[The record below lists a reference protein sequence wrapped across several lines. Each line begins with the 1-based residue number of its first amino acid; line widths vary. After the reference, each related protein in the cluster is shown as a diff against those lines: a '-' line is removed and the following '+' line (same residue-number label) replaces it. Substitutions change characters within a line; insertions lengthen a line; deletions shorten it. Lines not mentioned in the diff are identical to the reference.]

1 MSTVGLELRIPG
13 YALEGLAGS
22 GTYSK
27 VYRARRESDGRRVA
41 IKALDQD
48 LVDYSQDLKYASDLQ
63 DIASPYIASLLEHGR
78 TPDGTWFLVLEW
90 AGVELY
96 DWIETRGALG
106 VADAYLAAYQ
116 ATEGVRALQRARFFH
131 LDISPGNLFADE
143 TGNIS
148 VCDFG
153 MCVRIVGRAR
163 KLDGR
168 PRGTPGF
175 TAPEVMKGRAHIASD
190 VFSLGASLHW
200 MLTGKP
206 PLGDDDGKK
215 PRGIVPGLP
224 EPAEWILQKALDP
237 KPEGRFQT
245 LAELSHHLKLALDG
259 TWTRPSSRPTD
270 RGSKRAP
277 KSLWRRWIS

>member
-1 MSTVGLELRIPG
+1 MNSVETELSIPG
-13 YALEGLAGS
+13 YTLEGLAGS

-27 VYRARRESDGRRVA
+27 VYRARRASDGRIVA
-41 IKALDQD
+41 VKALDQG
-48 LVDYSQDLKYASDLQ
+48 LVDYSQDLRYAADLESV
-63 DIASPYIASLLEHGR
+63 ASPYLASLLEHGQS
-78 TPDGTWFLVLEW
+78 TAGTWYLVLEW

-96 DWIETRGALG
+96 DWIDARGALG
-106 VADAYLAAYQ
+106 VSDAYLAALQ

-190 VFSLGASLHW
+190 VFSLGATLHW
-200 MLTGKP
+200 LLTGTP
-206 PLGDDDGKK
+206 PLGLDDGKK
-215 PRGIVPGLP
+215 RRGISEGLP
-224 EPAEWILQKALDP
+224 EAADWILRKALDP
-237 KPEGRFQT
+237 SPEARFQT
-245 LAELSHHLKLALDG
+245 LAELSHHLRLALEG
-259 TWTRPSSRPTD
+259 TWNRPID
-270 RGSKRAP
+270 RGSKRLP
-277 KSLWRRWIS
+277 KSFWQRWIG